1 MKVAYAD
8 RSTAMEHLHALTWLL
23 AVDGSRNAARA
34 ARYVARV
41 GRNTGVSEVQLVNVQ
56 PTDRPGGRTRDG
68 AMPARRAG
76 EAVNRD
82 AAGALRILERAALP
96 VRLHALRGANP
107 AATIVEAA
115 RRLRVHEIVMG
126 TRGLSAL
133 GTLGLGSVAY
143 KVVYLTRRPV
153 TLVPSPRDGHEPALP
168 SARKATS
175 ILLAVD
181 GSRHALRAV
190 TYVCGL
196 HRAGLPLQVHLLN
209 VQPRI
214 VSANVRRFVSQAQI
228 SAYQRMEGELALR
241 AARRRLD
248 RAGIRHESDI
258 RTGAFAETIVQRA
271 GELRCTRI
279 VMGTRGLGAVSGL
292 VLGSVTYGVVHLAAM
307 PVTLVK

>member
-1 MKVAYAD
+1 MD
-8 RSTAMEHLHALTWLL
+8 RTRTLTWLL

-41 GRNTGVSEVQLVNVQ
+41 ARNAGVGEIQLLNVQ
-56 PTDRPGGRTRDG
+56 PPERPGAQAARGVPPVQG
-68 AMPARRAG
+68 A
-76 EAVNRD
+76 ND
-82 AAGALRILERAALP
+82 AASRDMAAARRILERASLP

-107 AATIVEAA
+107 ATTVVEAA

-143 KVVYLTRRPV
+143 KVVHLARRPV
-153 TLVPSPRDGHEPALP
+153 TLVPSPRDGHEPTLP
-168 SARKATS
+168 STRRATS

-190 TYVCGL
+190 DYVCGQ
-196 HRAGLPLQVHLLN
+196 HRAGMPMHVHLLN

-214 VSANVRRFVSQAQI
+214 VSGNVRRFVSQSQI
-228 SAYQRMEGELALR
+228 NAYLRDEGELALR
-241 AARRRLD
+241 AATRRLD
-248 RAGIRHESDI
+248 RAGIAHACDI
-258 RTGAFAETIVQRA
+258 RMGAFAETIVELA
-271 GELRCTRI
+271 GERRCTRI
-279 VMGTRGLGAVSGL
+279 IMGTRGLGAVSGL
-292 VLGSVTYGVVHLAAM
+292 VLGSVTYGVVHLAEM

>member
-1 MKVAYAD
+1 
-8 RSTAMEHLHALTWLL
+8 MERERILTWLL

-41 GRNTGVSEVQLVNVQ
+41 ARNAGVGEIQLLNVQ
-56 PTDRPGGRTRDG
+56 PPERADAHASRGAAPVRRTKD
-68 AMPARRAG
+68 AT
-76 EAVNRD
+76 NRD
-82 AAGALRILERAALP
+82 AAAARRILERAALS
-96 VRLHALRGANP
+96 VRVHTHRGADP

-143 KVVYLTRRPV
+143 KVVHVARQPV
-153 TLVPSPRDGHEPALP
+153 TLVPSPRDGREPALP
-168 SARKATS
+168 STRRETS

-190 TYVCGL
+190 NYVCGL
-196 HRAGLPLQVHLLN
+196 HRAGMPLHVHLLN

-214 VSANVRRFVSQAQI
+214 VSGNVRRFVSQAQI
-228 SAYQRMEGELALR
+228 GAYQRAEGEAALR
-241 AARRRLD
+241 TARRRLD
-248 RAGIRHESDI
+248 AAGIKCECHI
-258 RTGAFAETIVQRA
+258 RTGALAEAIIHLANER
-271 GELRCTRI
+271 RCARI
-279 VMGTRGLGAVSGL
+279 VMGTRGLGAVSGMI
-292 VLGSVTYGVVHLAAM
+292 LGSVTYGVVHLAAM

>member
-1 MKVAYAD
+1 
-8 RSTAMEHLHALTWLL
+8 MERARTLTWLL
-23 AVDGSRNAARA
+23 AVDGSRNAVRA

-41 GRNTGVSEVQLVNVQ
+41 AGNAGVSEIQLLNVQ
-56 PTDRPGGRTRDG
+56 PPEG
-68 AMPARRAG
+68 ADAHASRGAAPARSADD
-76 EAVNRD
+76 AANRD
-82 AAGALRILERAALP
+82 AAAARRILERAELP
-96 VRLHALRGANP
+96 VRIHAHRGANP
-107 AATIVEAA
+107 ATTIVEAA

-143 KVVYLTRRPV
+143 KVVHLARQPV
-153 TLVPSPRDGHEPALP
+153 TLVPSSRDGREPLLP
-168 SARKATS
+168 STRRATS

-196 HRAGLPLQVHLLN
+196 HKAGLPLHVHLLN

-214 VSANVRRFVSQAQI
+214 VSGNVRRFVSQAQI
-228 SAYQRMEGELALR
+228 NAYLRDEGELALR

-248 RAGIRHESDI
+248 RAGIKHEYDI
-258 RTGAFAETIVQRA
+258 RTGALAETIVELA
-271 GELRCTRI
+271 GERRCTRI

>member
-1 MKVAYAD
+1 
-8 RSTAMEHLHALTWLL
+8 MERARTLTWLL

-41 GRNTGVSEVQLVNVQ
+41 ARNAGVGEIQLLNVQ
-56 PTDRPGGRTRDG
+56 PADHLD
-68 AMPARRAG
+68 ANARRGAA
-76 EAVNRD
+76 AVRKADDATNRD
-82 AAGALRILERAALP
+82 AAAALRILERAALP
-96 VRLHALRGANP
+96 VRLHTIRDANP
-107 AATIVEAA
+107 ATTIVEAA

-143 KVVYLTRRPV
+143 KVVFLTRRPV
-153 TLVPSPRDGHEPALP
+153 TLVPSSRDGHEPALP
-168 SARKATS
+168 STRRATS

-190 TYVCGL
+190 SYVCDL
-196 HRAGLPLQVHLLN
+196 HRAGLPLHVHLLN

-214 VSANVRRFVSQAQI
+214 VSGNVRRFVSQAQI
-228 SAYQRMEGELALR
+228 NAYLRDEGELALR

-248 RAGIRHESDI
+248 RAGIKHEYDI
-258 RTGAFAETIVQRA
+258 RSGALAETIVELA
-271 GELRCTRI
+271 GERRCTRI

>member
-1 MKVAYAD
+1 
-8 RSTAMEHLHALTWLL
+8 MERAHPLTWLL

-41 GRNTGVSEVQLVNVQ
+41 ARNTGVGEIQLLNVQ
-56 PTDRPGGRTRDG
+56 PPEHPDANARRG
-68 AMPARRAG
+68 AAPARKADD
-76 EAVNRD
+76 ATNRD
-82 AAGALRILERAALP
+82 AAAALRILERAALP
-96 VRLHALRGANP
+96 VRLHTLRGANP
-107 AATIVEAA
+107 ATTIVEAA

-153 TLVPSPRDGHEPALP
+153 TLVPSSRDGHEPTLP
-168 SARKATS
+168 STRKQAS

-190 TYVCGL
+190 AYVCGL

-214 VSANVRRFVSQAQI
+214 VSGNVRHFVSRAQI
-228 SAYQRMEGELALR
+228 SAYQREEGELALR
-241 AARRRLD
+241 NARRRLD
-248 RAGIRHESDI
+248 RAGIKHACEI
-258 RTGAFAETIVQRA
+258 RTGALAETIVQLA
-271 GELRCTRI
+271 GEHRCTRI